1 MYQEDYLNPVDPNE
15 YDEENHVDDEFDKV
29 KKMDRGYNFVFRKVP
44 RRDGR
49 LRNKKI
55 EFYSSS
61 GTGNRIRD
69 AETGNYTS
77 NLVGSKDED
86 LFFKVIL
93 ATGECKSS
101 NGSSTLFFSS
111 PQHYASHMRC
121 EVDPI
126 LINNWE
132 QKRNRRLAE
141 LKNQK
146 DVNVSAVEVR

>member
-1 MYQEDYLNPVDPNE
+1 VLQDS
-15 YDEENHVDDEFDKV
+15 KS
-29 KKMDRGYNFVFRKVP
+29 MDRGYTYVYRKVLNKQ
-44 RRDGR
+44 GK
-49 LRNKKI
+49 LKNKKI
-55 EFYSSS
+55 DIYTTS
-61 GTGNRIRD
+61 GVGNFIRD
-69 AETGNYTS
+69 AETGEYYN
-77 NLVGSKDED
+77 NKVGSKDED

-126 LINNWE
+126 LISNWE